1 MNELHRTDVE
11 SASVPMRL
19 SDADRS
25 AALEALSGHLSDGR
39 IDVEEFDSRS
49 AIVAGAIHESDVAP
63 AFEGL
68 GGLPAKPVEEPAP
81 DPELERI
88 RTRGRLAENIDWIG
102 VVLAIGL
109 GALFLVTDWAPPG
122 FALLAIAV
130 CSIGGRIVLDFDED
144 TEYEALKKEE
154 RRRRIE
160 RIKGTGDPGAGV

>member
-1 MNELHRTDVE
+1 MNEPPR
-11 SASVPMRL
+11 M
-19 SDADRS
+19 
-25 AALEALSGHLSDGR
+25 
-39 IDVEEFDSRS
+39 
-49 AIVAGAIHESDVAP
+49 DVAP
-63 AFEGL
+63 ADESPRL
-68 GGLPAKPVEEPAP
+68 S

-102 VVLAIGL
+102 VILAIGL

-160 RIKGTGDPGAGV
+160 RIEATGDPGAGV